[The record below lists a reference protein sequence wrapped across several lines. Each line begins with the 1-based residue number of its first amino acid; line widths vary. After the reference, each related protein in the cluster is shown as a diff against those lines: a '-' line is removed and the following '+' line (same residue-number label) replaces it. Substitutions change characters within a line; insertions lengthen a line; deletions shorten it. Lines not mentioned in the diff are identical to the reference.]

1 MRGAIGV
8 VLAGLGA
15 CLILVAILLPTWVTG
30 QVVKFPLNEYETATL
45 TASNASYFSPGS
57 LSEKTGVTM
66 EATYTIK
73 GDASKGNSSTAVWN
87 EYSYVYD
94 LTNHQAVQEMTRT
107 FAFDRR
113 TGQLVNCC
121 GASLNGVATVQTGL
135 VGYVFPIGTQ
145 KQTYQVYDT
154 TLKRP
159 MPFTYSGTTAVDG
172 VQAYEFVENV
182 TPVQIATQSVPGSF
196 VGSSA
201 AVVSAPEFDQLHL
214 IYYVDPDTGALL
226 DVNEDQTLTLHNP
239 DTGAVA
245 LVLFDADLIATPA
258 SVHQIVGLDSS
269 GRNEL
274 ALLETTLPLALGI
287 AGGVALLAG
296 IFLGRKPRDAQAVSV
311 APDTTESVVPDT
323 TESVAPETAE
333 SMAPATAESVAP
345 ETAQGADARPAPA
358 DQSGELAVVPGLD
371 DGTQESAAEAPE
383 GEGTQNPGPGAPGR

>member
-1 MRGAIGV
+1 MRGVIGV
-8 VLAGLGA
+8 ILAGLGA

-57 LSEKTGVTM
+57 LSEKTGVSM

-73 GDASKGNSSTAVWN
+73 GDASKGSSSTAVWN

-159 MPFTYSGTTAVDG
+159 MPFTYSGTTTVDG
-172 VQAYEFVENV
+172 IQAYEFVENV
-182 TPVQIATQSVPGSF
+182 TPVQIATLSVPGSF

-239 DTGAVA
+239 DTGAAA

-258 SVHQIVGLDSS
+258 SVRQIVGLDSS

-296 IFLGRKPRDAQAVSV
+296 IFLARKPRGEQAASV
-311 APDTTESVVPDT
+311 APDTTG
-323 TESVAPETAE
+323 SVAPE
-333 SMAPATAESVAP
+333 TAESVAP
-345 ETAQGADARPAPA
+345 ETAQSVAPETAEEADAGPAPA
-358 DQSGELAVVPGLD
+358 DQSGELAAVAPGLD

-383 GEGTQNPGPGAPGR
+383 GEGPQGSGSARPGR